1 MSNYPP
7 IQTSTSAYTS
17 TPDLTTEP
25 PANYGELVDY
35 WNKGHASGFFPT
47 STPEMIEELQAQNER
62 LQGERSGF
70 ENTIAQLTI
79 RITDLER
86 SKETREGVLSKS
98 LENNRLYEAQIDYF
112 IETLG
117 KHVRGSDMDYEVAAD
132 LAECFGR
139 ELTRKV
145 VGHIRIE
152 GDVELEVPAYFD
164 LDDIGDELDIH
175 IGQAYTSVVRID
187 YSDISLVEI
196 EEF

>member
-1 MSNYPP
+1 MD
-7 IQTSTSAYTS
+7 TVA
-17 TPDLTTEP
+17 TPD
-25 PANYGELVDY
+25 
-35 WNKGHASGFFPT
+35 
-47 STPEMIEELQAQNER
+47 
-62 LQGERSGF
+62 
-70 ENTIAQLTI
+70 TIAQLTI

-86 SKETREGVLSKS
+86 ALATELQKNSDLERSKETREKVLSKS

-145 VGHIRIE
+145 RGSIRIE

-164 LDDIGDELDIH
+164 LDDIGEELDIS
-175 IGQAYTSVVRID
+175 IGQAYTSTVRID